1 MAKYY
6 SYMVTM
12 GNWSYSCRAPDAET
26 AKLTAAQ
33 WYQKHKTPMST
44 RPKTLISLMSKMH
57 ARRRYKD
64 E

>member
-12 GNWSYSCRAPDAET
+12 GDWSYSCRAPDAET

-33 WYQKHKTPMST
+33 WYQKHKTPMFKK
-44 RPKTLISLMSKMH
+44 PKTLVSLM
-57 ARRRYKD
+57 RRMSAKRVK
-64 E
+64 